1 MESTNITSEMLD
13 NYAVQFK
20 KIETCISDFQVV
32 LNQKNVDDLAWVM
45 KRIES
50 FKNIYHESF
59 LTEVIDDLKER
70 KLGKSL
76 NEIKLHIC
84 SNRLLMEI
92 DRIINIEI
100 IDKYKITMDDWI
112 DNKKDS
118 DLNNPKDILYNLNKF
133 TIWTLLNA
141 RSLILIWD
149 KKDSGSFPIS
159 EFVSFGN
166 KVHSLEF
173 QKSSDLENYL
183 AANKDKTRMNLF
195 KGKIIAIESNL
206 KSAKYYLKELTT
218 MSQA

>member
-1 MESTNITSEMLD
+1 MTPSKITPDILE
-13 NYAVQFK
+13 NYAAQFK
-20 KIETCISDFQVV
+20 KIETCIHDFQVV
-32 LNQKNVDDLAWVM
+32 LNQKNVDDLIWVM
-45 KRIES
+45 QRIDS

-84 SNRLLMEI
+84 SNRLLLEI

-100 IDKYKITMDDWI
+100 IDKYEITMDHWVE
-112 DNKKDS
+112 NKKDT
-118 DLNNPKDILYNLNKF
+118 DLKNPKDILYNLNKF
-133 TIWTLLNA
+133 TIWVLLTA

-149 KKDSGSFPIS
+149 KKDLVSFPVS
-159 EFVSFGN
+159 EFVNFGN

-173 QKSSDLENYL
+173 QKSSNLENYL
-183 AANKDKTRMNLF
+183 VANKDKTRMNLL
-195 KGKIIAIESNL
+195 KGKIIALESEL
-206 KSAKYYLKELTT
+206 KAAKHYLKELTT

>member
-1 MESTNITSEMLD
+1 MTPSKITPDILE
-13 NYAVQFK
+13 NYAAQFK
-20 KIETCISDFQVV
+20 KIETCIHDFQVV
-32 LNQKNVDDLAWVM
+32 LNQKNVDDLIWVM
-45 KRIES
+45 QRIDS

-84 SNRLLMEI
+84 SNRLLKEI

-100 IDKYKITMDDWI
+100 IDKYKITMDEWV
-112 DNKKDS
+112 DNKKDT
-118 DLNNPKDILYNLNKF
+118 DLKNPKDILYNLNKF
-133 TIWTLLNA
+133 TIWVLLTT

-149 KKDSGSFPIS
+149 KKDLASFPVS

-183 AANKDKTRMNLF
+183 VANKDKTRMNLF

-206 KSAKYYLKELTT
+206 KSAKYYLKELST
-218 MSQA
+218 MSQV

>member
-1 MESTNITSEMLD
+1 MTPSKITPDILE
-13 NYAVQFK
+13 NYAAQFK
-20 KIETCISDFQVV
+20 KIETCIHDFQVV
-32 LNQKNVDDLAWVM
+32 LNQKNVDDLVWVM
-45 KRIES
+45 QRIES

-84 SNRLLMEI
+84 SNRLLLEI

-100 IDKYKITMDDWI
+100 IDKYEITMDHWVE
-112 DNKKDS
+112 NKKNS
-118 DLNNPKDILYNLNKF
+118 DLNNPMDVLYHLNKF
-133 TIWTLLNA
+133 TIWVLMEVKSLL
-141 RSLILIWD
+141 LIWD
-149 KKDSGSFPIS
+149 KKDLGAFPVS

-183 AANKDKTRMNLF
+183 VANKDKTRMNLF

-206 KSAKYYLKELTT
+206 KSAKYYLKELST
-218 MSQA
+218 MSQV

>member
-1 MESTNITSEMLD
+1 MDSSKITPDILE
-13 NYAVQFK
+13 NYAAQFK
-20 KIETCISDFQVV
+20 NIETCIHDFQVV
-32 LNQKNVDDLAWVM
+32 LNQKNVDDLIWVLP
-45 KRIES
+45 RIDS
-50 FKNIYHESF
+50 FKNIYHENF
-59 LTEVIDDLKER
+59 LSEITDDLKER

-84 SNRLLMEI
+84 ANRLLKEI

-100 IDKYKITMDDWI
+100 IDKYKITMDEWV

-133 TIWTLLNA
+133 TIWVLLTT

-149 KKDSGSFPIS
+149 KKDLESFPVS

-183 AANKDKTRMNLF
+183 VANKDKTRMNLF
-195 KGKIIAIESNL
+195 KGKIIAIESEL
-206 KSAKYYLKELTT
+206 KAAKHYLKELTT

>member
-1 MESTNITSEMLD
+1 MTPSKITPDILE
-13 NYAVQFK
+13 NYAAQFK
-20 KIETCISDFQVV
+20 KIETCIHDFQVIM
-32 LNQKNVDDLAWVM
+32 NQKNVDDLIWVM
-45 KRIES
+45 PRIDS
-50 FKNIYHESF
+50 FKNIYHENFISEI
-59 LTEVIDDLKER
+59 TDDLKEK

-84 SNRLLMEI
+84 SNRLLKEI

-100 IDKYKITMDDWI
+100 IDKYKITMDEWV

-133 TIWTLLNA
+133 TIWVLLTA

-149 KKDSGSFPIS
+149 KKDLASFPVS

-183 AANKDKTRMNLF
+183 VANKDKTRMNLF
-195 KGKIIAIESNL
+195 KGKIIALESEL
-206 KSAKYYLKELTT
+206 KAAKHYLKALTT

>member
-1 MESTNITSEMLD
+1 MTPSNITPDILE
-13 NYAVQFK
+13 NYAAQFK
-20 KIETCISDFQVV
+20 KIETCIHDFQVIM
-32 LNQKNVDDLAWVM
+32 NQKNVDDLIWVM
-45 KRIES
+45 PRIDS
-50 FKNIYHESF
+50 FKNIYHENFISEI
-59 LTEVIDDLKER
+59 TDDLKER

-84 SNRLLMEI
+84 SNRLLKEI

-100 IDKYKITMDDWI
+100 IDKYKITMDEWV
-112 DNKKDS
+112 DNKKDT
-118 DLNNPKDILYNLNKF
+118 DLKNPKDILYNLNKF
-133 TIWTLLNA
+133 TIWVLLNA

-149 KKDSGSFPIS
+149 KKDLASFPVS

-183 AANKDKTRMNLF
+183 VANKDKTRMNLF

-206 KSAKYYLKELTT
+206 KSAKYYLRELTT

>member
-1 MESTNITSEMLD
+1 MTPSNITPDILE
-13 NYAVQFK
+13 NYAAQFK
-20 KIETCISDFQVV
+20 KIETCIHDFQVIM
-32 LNQKNVDDLAWVM
+32 NQKNVDDLIWVM
-45 KRIES
+45 PRIDS
-50 FKNIYHESF
+50 FKNIYHENFISEI
-59 LTEVIDDLKER
+59 TDDLKER

-84 SNRLLMEI
+84 SNRLLKEI

-100 IDKYKITMDDWI
+100 IDKYKITMDEWV
-112 DNKKDS
+112 DNKKDT
-118 DLNNPKDILYNLNKF
+118 DLKNPKDILYNLNKF
-133 TIWTLLNA
+133 TIWVLLNA

-149 KKDSGSFPIS
+149 KKDLASFPVS

-183 AANKDKTRMNLF
+183 VANKDKTRMNLF

-206 KSAKYYLKELTT
+206 KSAKYYLRELTT
-218 MSQA
+218 LSQA